1 MLQRLHYILAFI
13 VLFTIHS
20 GYLLCQG
27 IVAAENR
34 RIFIEGVIINSV
46 TEEPVPNV
54 QYSIFGRGG
63 GVSDQAGLFA
73 FFAIPYDTIEF
84 RMIGFRPTLVVIDAG
99 YTAPQYLVLIALRPD
114 TVDLGEVVVMPR
126 LADLRSVAESNT
138 LFNSREFENARGNI
152 NIAVHQGL
160 TGVNQTGDP
169 TINYEVLRRKQVIDA
184 YEKGG
189 IPSDKMASIS
199 PFVIVPAIYL
209 LMNGLPEKPAAP
221 TPRISNRELERLK
234 NTYRELIYNRK

>member
-1 MLQRLHYILAFI
+1 MIIVQRVQYIL
-13 VLFTIHS
+13 VFTIVFVSFSEGLHS
-20 GYLLCQG
+20 QGNTAQKEKRLL
-27 IVAAENR
+27 
-34 RIFIEGVIINSV
+34 IEGVIINSV
-46 TEEPVPNV
+46 TEDPLPNV

-99 YTAPQYLVLIALRPD
+99 YTDQQYLVLVALRPD

-138 LFNSREFENARGNI
+138 IFNSREFDNARGNI
-152 NIAVHQGL
+152 NLAVHQGL
-160 TGVNQTGDP
+160 TGVNKTGDP
-169 TINYEVLRRKQVIDA
+169 AINYEIIRRRQVIDA

-189 IPSDKMASIS
+189 IPSDRMASVS
-199 PFVIVPAIYL
+199 PFVIIPVYL
-209 LMNGLPEKPAAP
+209 
-221 TPRISNRELERLK
+221 SSDER
-234 NTYRELIYNRK
+234 NAR